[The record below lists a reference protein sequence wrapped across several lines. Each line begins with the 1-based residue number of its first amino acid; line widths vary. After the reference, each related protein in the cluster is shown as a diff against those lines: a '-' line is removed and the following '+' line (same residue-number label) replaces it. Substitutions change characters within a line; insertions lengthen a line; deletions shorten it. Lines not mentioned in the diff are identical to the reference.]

1 MKIKESIICLKE
13 YGTKDYWNKAN
24 TIEFICFMNKIIII
38 FPGLLFGVQWW
49 WLYIFALI
57 SSLGL
62 IWSGTVKLLP
72 TIVLF
77 NYLWSILAITAIA
90 RHFWS
95 V

>member
-1 MKIKESIICLKE
+1 MQIKESLICLKE
-13 YGTKDYWNKAN
+13 YASKDYWNKAN

-49 WLYIFALI
+49 WLYVFALL

-77 NYLWSILAITAIA
+77 NYLWSILAITVLVK
-90 RHFWS
+90 HFWS
-95 V
+95 A

>member
-1 MKIKESIICLKE
+1 MQIKESLICLKQ
-13 YGTKDYWNKAN
+13 YASKDYWNKAN
-24 TIEFICFMNKIIII
+24 TVEFICFMNKIIII

-77 NYLWSILAITAIA
+77 NYLWSVLAIAAITK
-90 RHFWS
+90 HFIG
-95 V
+95 